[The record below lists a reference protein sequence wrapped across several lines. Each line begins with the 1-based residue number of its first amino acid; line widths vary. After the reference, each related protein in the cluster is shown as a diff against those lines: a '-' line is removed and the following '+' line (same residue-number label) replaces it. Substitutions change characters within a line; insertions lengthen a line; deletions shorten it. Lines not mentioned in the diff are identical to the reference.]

1 MLWNNTDIVNVKKK
15 NMQGPGGFES
25 LLLLLVL
32 QDSDILLTGTLCP
45 QALILV
51 IVRLS

>member
-15 NMQGPGGFES
+15 MQGPGGFES